1 MDYEYQVPT
10 SSQRDQED
18 DIIVVDTDDEDEDES
33 MNEDGTFDEENE
45 GFQMEN
51 YEQEQEV
58 VGGYADIDDDN
69 IQSVNNE
76 VEIEDVSEV
85 PNQSGSVI
93 PVASDAASTSGI
105 GQSSSST
112 ANNSP
117 VSDPS
122 TLSDNPQQIQS
133 ITSGTGNEAGAST
146 SSPSSASTSQWR
158 QNPNISSRQ
167 HQTSHLML
175 MQQNY
180 DEAPDDRIV
189 PSTPTLYVNRRS
201 DG

>member
-1 MDYEYQVPT
+1 MPT

-33 MNEDGTFDEENE
+33 MNEDGPFDEENE

-69 IQSVNNE
+69 IQSANNE

-158 QNPNISSRQ
+158 QNPNITSRQ
-167 HQTSHLML
+167 HQSSHLML
-175 MQQNY
+175 MHQNY
-180 DEAPDDRIV
+180 DETPDDRIV
-189 PSTPTLYVNRRS
+189 PSTPTLYANRRS

>member
-33 MNEDGTFDEENE
+33 MNEDGPFDEENE

-69 IQSVNNE
+69 IQSANNE

-158 QNPNISSRQ
+158 QNPNITSRQ
-167 HQTSHLML
+167 HQSSHLML
-175 MQQNY
+175 MHQNY
-180 DEAPDDRIV
+180 DETPDDRIV
-189 PSTPTLYVNRRS
+189 PSTPTLYANRRS